1 MAREDLIP
9 FNERTEEEQK
19 RIASLGGKASGVARR
34 KKADLKKAFET
45 ILQAD
50 VASDNA
56 RKQLESMGFKATNE
70 MLLALATFQSAA
82 KGNQRAVENI
92 IRLTNTKDAQD
103 LAEQKERIKAMK
115 MQNKRVKAEMDAM
128 AQAMDTSVVI
138 VDEWAGEADGEDS
151 H

>member
-50 VASDNA
+50 VASETA
-56 RKQLESMGFKATNE
+56 RKQLESMGFEATNE

-128 AQAMDTSVVI
+128 AQEIDTSVVI
-138 VDEWAGEADGEDS
+138 VDEWAGEDDGEEDS
-151 H
+151 